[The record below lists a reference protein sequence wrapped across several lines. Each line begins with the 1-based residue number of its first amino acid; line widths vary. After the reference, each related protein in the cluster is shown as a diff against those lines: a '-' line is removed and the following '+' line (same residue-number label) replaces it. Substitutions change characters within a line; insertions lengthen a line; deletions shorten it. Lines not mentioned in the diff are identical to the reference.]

1 MKKKLWAVALTGA
14 LTLGGITQ
22 VAQADDHDDKKVAVK
37 ITHDKAKKIALKSV
51 KGKVTDVDL
60 ERKNKQ
66 WVYEVEI
73 RTTKGEQEVHVDA
86 QTGKI
91 LAKSQ
96 VKITRDQAKK
106 IALAKVKGKV
116 TEMELENKNGVWVYE
131 VEVTTAKGE
140 TDMYINAQKGEI
152 SSIRHDNDDD
162 DDRDDWDDDRY
173 DDDDRDDW
181 DDDQDEDDDDDDDDE
196 DRDDD

>member
-22 VAQADDHDDKKVAVK
+22 VAEADDHKEKKVAVK
-37 ITHDKAKKIALKSV
+37 ITRDKAKKIALNSV

-96 VKITRDQAKK
+96 VKVTRDQAKK

-116 TEMELENKNGVWVYE
+116 TEIELENKNGSWVYE

-140 TDMYINAQKGEI
+140 TDMYINAQTGEI
-152 SSIRHDNDDD
+152 SSIRHDNDD
-162 DDRDDWDDDRY
+162 RDDWDDDRY
-173 DDDDRDDW
+173 DEDDR
-181 DDDQDEDDDDDDDDE
+181 DDDQDEDDDDEDDDDDD